1 MIKAVIFDMDGL
13 MVDTEPLYSQAMQQV
28 AQKRGKCFTL
38 ELKQKIMGRLAI
50 DSMRIFKEALG
61 LNESPE
67 EILEER
73 EKIYGK
79 LIAQEIKP
87 MPGLFKVL
95 ELLDKMGI
103 RKAIAS
109 SSKRCW
115 IELIIDKLGIRNQ
128 FEIIVSGQEIQRGKP
143 NPDIYLLAAKKL
155 NLKPQQCLVIEDA
168 TSGVKSAK
176 SANMKCI
183 AIPNQFTQGLDFSGA
198 DLVLNSL
205 EEINEHL
212 LNSF

>member
-1 MIKAVIFDMDGL
+1 
-13 MVDTEPLYSQAMQQV
+13 MQQV

-79 LIAQEIKP
+79 LIAQEVKP

-109 SSKRCW
+109 SSKRRW
-115 IELIIDKLGIRNQ
+115 IELIIDKLGIGRQ
-128 FEIIVSGQEIQRGKP
+128 FEVIVSGQEIKRGKP
-143 NPDIYLLAAKKL
+143 NPDIYLLVAKKL
-155 NLKPQQCLVIEDA
+155 NLMPVECLVLEDA

-176 SANMKCI
+176 AANMKCI
-183 AIPNQFTQGLDFSGA
+183 AIPNEFTQGLDFSHA
-198 DLVLNSL
+198 DIVLNSL
-205 EEINEHL
+205 EEIDEHL
-212 LNSF
+212 LNTL